1 MIRTI
6 SFVGRPVRGARRP
19 RLATLGQQAATV
31 SGHVTARG
39 APLAGARVA
48 VEELKVERTT
58 GSDGAYSFVV
68 PSSNVRGQTVR
79 IVVTADRR
87 LRLAPAVSSI
97 VVTGG
102 PILKDFDLVSGDGA
116 PAPTP
121 GQPQPAPGQPAAPQQ
136 IARTVVTSPVIQLGE
151 LAGAVDIASVLAG
164 RVPGLT
170 VRAASVPGGS
180 ALLTFRGQ
188 RSILATGQPLYVVD
202 GIIVDNTVFAS
213 AAQRFGLGGFDYGS
227 PVGDIDLANVESIR
241 FDGGADAAAMYGGR
255 AANGVVYITTK
266 NGSGPSNFSII
277 SSFQRTGESVGRLP
291 TLQNQYGQGLN
302 GQFQFFNGRG
312 GGVND
317 GTDQSWGPALD
328 GRAVSQASYTE
339 AGRPDVRLW
348 TARPNNVQNYF
359 RSGETSNLTAGVQAE
374 ADFGSFR
381 ALLGDRTTQGITP
394 RDRLE
399 RLSADVHGALHP
411 WPELSLDAHVFAA
424 QTKNDNAPGTG
435 FDVGNP
441 VSQFVRM
448 GRQVD
453 TDSLEKHLR
462 DATGKPSELE
472 LREAEQSIFRVA
484 RRQQLF
490 ASLSRWRRRDRSLCA
505 HAVAGRNGAGRR
517 RLRSRRTPVLDRLGL
532 DGRVSLLRRPG
543 RFLEG
548 RLRG

>member
-1 MIRTI
+1 MSLMIRTI
-6 SFVGRPVRGARRP
+6 SFVVLPVAVLAGRGS
-19 RLATLGQQAATV
+19 RLLGQQAATV

-58 GSDGAYSFVV
+58 GSDGAYSFVI

-151 LAGAVDIASVLAG
+151 LAGAVDIASALAG

-241 FDGGADAAAMYGGR
+241 FDGAADAAAMYGGR

-317 GTDQSWGPALD
+317 GTDQSWGPRSMDAPCRR
-328 GRAVSQASYTE
+328 RA
-339 AGRPDVRLW
+339 
-348 TARPNNVQNYF
+348 
-359 RSGETSNLTAGVQAE
+359 
-374 ADFGSFR
+374 
-381 ALLGDRTTQGITP
+381 TP
-394 RDRLE
+394 RR
-399 RLSADVHGALHP
+399 
-411 WPELSLDAHVFAA
+411 AA
-424 QTKNDNAPGTG
+424 
-435 FDVGNP
+435 
-441 VSQFVRM
+441 
-448 GRQVD
+448 
-453 TDSLEKHLR
+453 
-462 DATGKPSELE
+462 
-472 LREAEQSIFRVA
+472 
-484 RRQQLF
+484 
-490 ASLSRWRRRDRSLCA
+490 
-505 HAVAGRNGAGRR
+505 
-517 RLRSRRTPVLDRLGL
+517 RTSGC
-532 DGRVSLLRRPG
+532 GRPG
-543 RFLEG
+543 RTTFRTISAAARRRTSPRASRREPTSARSARSWAIG
-548 RLRG
+548 RHRASRRAIDCSDSAPTCMARCTRGRSSRSTRTCSPRKPRTTMRRARDSTSAIRYPSSSGWAARWIRIRSRSICATRRAAK